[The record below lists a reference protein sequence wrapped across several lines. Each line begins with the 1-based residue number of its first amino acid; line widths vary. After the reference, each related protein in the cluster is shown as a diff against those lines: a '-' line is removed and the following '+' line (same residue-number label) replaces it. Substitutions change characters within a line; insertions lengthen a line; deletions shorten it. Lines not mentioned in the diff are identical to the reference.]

1 MTMSDTREAARAIRR
16 PVTKKKPVLWM
27 FNGKRISPFLFLLPF
42 LSIYII
48 LILYP
53 IVQGLYV
60 SLTDW
65 DMMSQERPFVG
76 LKNFEYLFFKD
87 PLFWNSFKVTLW
99 YILLNVPFKIALG
112 LALALIFNQ
121 KLPGTPFHRGALFLP
136 FVINIA
142 AVGILFQWIMDP
154 QVGMMNYYLQLV
166 GLPAQSWLVNPRW
179 TMELVVLVT
188 VWWSIAFNVIVFLAG
203 LQEIPEELYEAARI
217 DGANAWHRFWNI
229 TLPCLRGTMLFVVV
243 IQVIGSFQAFGN
255 IFMLTDGGPAN
266 ATNVLMIHLYK
277 TGFFYFRMGPAAAIG
292 VVIFVIV
299 IVLTLAILAMF
310 RKQVEY

>member
-1 MTMSDTREAARAIRR
+1 MTMPYSREGGRATNRPAPKKRR
-16 PVTKKKPVLWM
+16 APSIFRAKSV
-27 FNGKRISPFLFLLPF
+27 SPYLFLLPF
-42 LSIYII
+42 LAIYLI
-48 LILYP
+48 LIIYP
-53 IVQGLYV
+53 IFQGLYV

-65 DMMSQERPFVG
+65 NMMSADKPFVG
-76 LKNFEYLFFKD
+76 LKNFEYLFFRD
-87 PLFWNSFKVTLW
+87 PLFWNSVKVTLQ
-99 YILLNVPFKIALG
+99 YIIINVPIKIALG
-112 LALALIFNQ
+112 LGLALIFNQ
-121 KLPGTPFHRGALFLP
+121 KLPGTAFHRGALFMP

-154 QVGMMNYYLQLV
+154 QVGLLNYYLQLV
-166 GLPAQSWLVNPRW
+166 GLPPQDWLVNPTW

-229 TLPCLRGTMLFVVV
+229 TLPCLRGSMLFVVV
-243 IQVIGSFQAFGN
+243 MQVIGSFQAFGN

-292 VVIFVIV
+292 VIIFIIV
-299 IVLTLAILAMF
+299 IVLTVAILATF